1 MMSQEQDR
9 KSPTILLLEDN
20 SADAKLSLRELARAG
35 FEFDSE
41 IVSTSKGFIEKL
53 QSRRYNLI
61 LADYRLPDWTGLDAL
76 RWLRSSGYDTP
87 FILVT
92 GTLGDDLAVEC
103 IKEGATDY
111 VLKDKLDRLPRA
123 CQRALEEAQVRQER
137 DCAEKELR
145 ESEEQ
150 YRLVFDSNPLPMW
163 VFDRETLAFLAVN
176 EAAVRHYGFSRGEFF
191 AMTIKDI
198 RPKEDIP
205 ALLEGM
211 SQPSDG
217 LSGAETWR
225 HCKKDGTIIAV
236 EIASHGIAFRGR
248 QAELVLAHD
257 ITEQKKDQG
266 RLRQSEERFAK
277 AFRSSPL
284 GITISTQAEALYI
297 DVNDAFSN
305 MLGYRR
311 EEVIGRTA
319 QELGVWS
326 EPTERAPFVQQLLES
341 GRVQALSVKMRTRS
355 GERRLTE
362 VSAELVELDGVP
374 CILAITQDVTEAKQL
389 EEQFRQ
395 AQKMEA
401 VGRLA
406 GGIAHDFNNMLSVII
421 GYSELLQERLE
432 TDPARKS
439 VDEIKKAADRA
450 ASLTR
455 RLLAFSRQQILAPRV
470 LNLNGVVDNL
480 TTMLRH
486 MIGEDIDLVFTPGPS
501 LGSVRADPV
510 QIEQIIMNLAV
521 NARDAMPQGGK
532 LVIETSNADL
542 DVTFASSHPSVRP
555 GAYVLLAVSDT
566 GSGMDQDTM
575 LHIFEPFFTTKEL
588 GKGTGLGLSTVYG
601 IVNQSEGSIWVH
613 SELGKGT
620 TLQVYLPRV
629 DEAPSVDS
637 ARPGASLGRG
647 TETVL
652 VVEDEEPLRI
662 LVAGILKNNGY
673 TVLQATDGEEALN
686 VAKKQGHIDLLMTD
700 VVMPGLSGSEVA
712 SRMRV
717 LLPNL
722 RVLYI
727 SGYTSDLITDHGVLA
742 TNARLLEKPFTKHSL
757 LNKVRMALESR

>member
-1 MMSQEQDR
+1 
-9 KSPTILLLEDN
+9 
-20 SADAKLSLRELARAG
+20 
-35 FEFDSE
+35 
-41 IVSTSKGFIEKL
+41 
-53 QSRRYNLI
+53 
-61 LADYRLPDWTGLDAL
+61 
-76 RWLRSSGYDTP
+76 
-87 FILVT
+87 
-92 GTLGDDLAVEC
+92 
-103 IKEGATDY
+103 
-111 VLKDKLDRLPRA
+111 
-123 CQRALEEAQVRQER
+123 
-137 DCAEKELR
+137 
-145 ESEEQ
+145 
-150 YRLVFDSNPLPMW
+150 
-163 VFDRETLAFLAVN
+163 
-176 EAAVRHYGFSRGEFF
+176 
-191 AMTIKDI
+191 
-198 RPKEDIP
+198 
-205 ALLEGM
+205 
-211 SQPSDG
+211 
-217 LSGAETWR
+217 
-225 HCKKDGTIIAV
+225 
-236 EIASHGIAFRGR
+236 
-248 QAELVLAHD
+248 
-257 ITEQKKDQG
+257 
-266 RLRQSEERFAK
+266 
-277 AFRSSPL
+277 
-284 GITISTQAEALYI
+284 
-297 DVNDAFSN
+297 
-305 MLGYRR
+305 
-311 EEVIGRTA
+311 
-319 QELGVWS
+319 
-326 EPTERAPFVQQLLES
+326 
-341 GRVQALSVKMRTRS
+341 MRTRS